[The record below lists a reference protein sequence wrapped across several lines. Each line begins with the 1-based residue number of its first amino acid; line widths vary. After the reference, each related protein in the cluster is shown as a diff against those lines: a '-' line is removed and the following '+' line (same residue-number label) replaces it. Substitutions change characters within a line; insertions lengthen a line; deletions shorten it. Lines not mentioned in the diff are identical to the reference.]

1 MAVVFVNKPK
11 KLNSLTWENLSEL
24 EKIMKYLGRRGSEVR
39 AIVLAGRGKAFTA
52 GLDIKSA
59 MMLQEMMGA
68 EDPAR

>member
-1 MAVVFVNKPK
+1 MFLNKPK

-52 GLDIKSA
+52 GLDIK
-59 MMLQEMMGA
+59 
-68 EDPAR
+68 P